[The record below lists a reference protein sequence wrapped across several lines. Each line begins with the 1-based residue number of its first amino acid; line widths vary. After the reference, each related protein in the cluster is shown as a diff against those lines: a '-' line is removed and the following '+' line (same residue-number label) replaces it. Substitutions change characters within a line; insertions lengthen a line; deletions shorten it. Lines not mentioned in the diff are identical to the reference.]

1 MRVKLLQGVGLRV
14 GTCLI
19 GGLVLMAVMALS
31 PWVNDP
37 TLIHVT
43 SKLQAPSFE
52 HWLGTDHLGRD
63 ELGLVMRGAVASLG
77 VAVAAVGIGAGIGVP
92 LGLMAAAREGWLRQ
106 MIMRASDFIFA
117 FPALVIAILLHDTL
131 GAGMLNAMVAIGIF
145 NIPVFA
151 RTAFGSAQPIWTLDF
166 IRAAR
171 LSGRGT
177 YRIAVVH
184 VLPLI
189 LPAMIVQVT
198 IQLGLGILAE
208 AGLSYVGL
216 GVTPP
221 IPSWGRML
229 NEAQTL
235 IAIAP
240 RLALVPGIAIA
251 LAVFGFTLLGDALS
265 LTIDPRRR
273 ERQP

>member
-1 MRVKLLQGVGLRV
+1 MSTKMPQAFGVWIGS
-14 GTCLI
+14 GLI
-19 GGLVLMAVMALS
+19 GGLVLMAIVSLL
-31 PWVNDP
+31 PWVGDP
-37 TLIHVT
+37 TLIHVA
-43 SKLQAPSFE
+43 SKLQSPSFE
-52 HWLGTDHLGRD
+52 HWLGTDQLGRD
-63 ELGLVMRGAVASLG
+63 ELGLVMRGAVASLS
-77 VAVAAVGIGAGIGVP
+77 VAIVAVGIGAGIGIP
-92 LGLMAAAREGWLRQ
+92 IGLVAAEREGWLRQ
-106 MIMRASDFIFA
+106 IMMRTSDFIFA
-117 FPALVIAILLHDTL
+117 FPALVIAILLHDTV
-131 GAGMLNAMVAIGIF
+131 GAGMLNAMIAIGIF

-166 IRAAR
+166 IRAAW
-171 LSGRGT
+171 LSGKGT
-177 YRIAVVH
+177 VHIAIAH

-221 IPSWGRML
+221 TPSWGRML

-240 RLALVPGIAIA
+240 RLAIVPGIAIA
-251 LAVFGFTLLGDALS
+251 LAVFGFTLLGDALG
-265 LTIDPRRR
+265 LFVDPRRR
-273 ERQP
+273 ERRP

>member
-1 MRVKLLQGVGLRV
+1 
-14 GTCLI
+14 
-19 GGLVLMAVMALS
+19 MAVMALS
-31 PWVNDP
+31 TWVNDP

-106 MIMRASDFIFA
+106 VIMRASDFIFA

-171 LSGRGT
+171 LSGKGT